1 MWLGK
6 LWSSYSYIDC
16 CVAVAR
22 EHSNQPSLG
31 ILAPLS
37 LPHPAPQAAQQAD
50 AVFCCT
56 VVVCGG
62 CCCCVVVV
70 VVVPVLTHIH
80 PCHLSLFACLCLLP
94 FVSGHPSSLPL
105 PSHHPLLAVAPPR
118 ERSFPRS
125 SLQNWPSIPHLV
137 SPSSRHYSAA
147 LLLQTLPHPEL
158 PALHALVSL
167 SE

>member
-31 ILAPLS
+31 ILAPS
-37 LPHPAPQAAQQAD
+37 LPPPPSPPSCTASR
-50 AVFCCT
+50 CC
-56 VVVCGG
+56 VLLHGSGCGG
-62 CCCCVVVV
+62 CCCCVVV